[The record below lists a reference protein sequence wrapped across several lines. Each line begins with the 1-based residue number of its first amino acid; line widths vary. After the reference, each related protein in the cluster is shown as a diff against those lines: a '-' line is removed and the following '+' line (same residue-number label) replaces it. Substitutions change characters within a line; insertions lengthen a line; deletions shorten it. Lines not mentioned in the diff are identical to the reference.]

1 MDTMAQSMT
10 FTKINSHI
18 AKFNLA
24 DVEAAAAGSPAE
36 RLLTTFGAVRPILA
50 EVVKLPLL
58 APTWRAAL
66 RLFVTTLDDV
76 TVTLSKGR
84 DFKAGK
90 DL

>member
-1 MDTMAQSMT
+1 MDTMAIPMT
-10 FTKINSHI
+10 FSKINNHI

-24 DVEAAAAGSPAE
+24 DVEAAAGNPGE
-36 RLLTTFGAVRPILA
+36 HLLTTFRAVRPILA

-66 RLFVTTLDDV
+66 RLFLATLDDAAA
-76 TVTLSKGR
+76 TPSTGR